1 MFGAITDKKTLVFN
15 GNSGSI
21 FTATYPCI
29 VYWIPTVKP
38 PANPATL
45 VTCIR
50 TSGARS
56 FLAVAFRDC
65 YGCYLEIGD
74 RITVSTY
81 GSQYRL
87 VIMRYL

>member
-15 GNSGSI
+15 GNSGSV

-29 VYWIPTVKP
+29 VYWIPTARP
-38 PANPATL
+38 NNNPAA
-45 VTCIR
+45 VVWCIR
-50 TSGARS
+50 TSGAKAL
-56 FLAVAFRDC
+56 LAVGTRNC

-74 RITVSTY
+74 RVTVSDY

>member
-29 VYWIPTVKP
+29 VYWTPTVGP
-38 PANPATL
+38 TALPTSL

-50 TSGARS
+50 TSGARA
-56 FLAVAFRDC
+56 FLLIGFRNC
-65 YGCYLEIGD
+65 YGCYLEVGD
-74 RITVSTY
+74 RITVSSY
-81 GSQYRL
+81 ASQYRL
-87 VIMRYL
+87 TIMRYL